1 MAIDININSQ
11 VLPFADLASF
21 PATGSVKTIYIAED
35 SDFSY
40 YWDGTE
46 YIQLSG
52 GGGGSQDLQ
61 SVTDEGNTTTNN
73 IEFNGNVGLIFDNSS
88 KVTKGTTDS
97 GTGGAGG
104 VALKCSIDY
113 ELKWEAGN
121 LYILEQ
127 DGFTIR
133 EVKYKRAITPSIN
146 DDSTK
151 GFIVGSRWILD
162 NATTYTCTDDTSGDA
177 VWNLENYDSQ
187 NLQSVTDNGATTTNS
202 LTIDSANAYSLIA
215 PTEIGTEDKNSG
227 TYAYLGSTGI
237 LGLKSGD
244 YDSTLDNL
252 EVNINGINLQI
263 PDKASAGNYIIQT
276 TEEKG
281 NANGYASLDSGG
293 KIPATQ
299 LPNSVMEFKGAW
311 DASTNTP
318 TLANGTGN
326 AGDVYRCSVA
336 GSVNFGAGAISFGVG
351 DWVMYNGSIWQHS
364 PATDAVTSV
373 NGLTGAVTLT
383 IPDAQIQSD
392 WTQANTSALD
402 YIKNKPNVLTPL
414 GYYFAIQDFTTQDN
428 PTANIPRAVKFDTI
442 DLANGFSLQSETAIF
457 TGTINNGGAGA
468 GTTLTVTSITSGTLK
483 VGMVLTGG
491 SITAGTFISAFT
503 SGTGGVGTYVVS
515 ISQNRTSATYTGQ
528 ITSQIV
534 CANSGVYNLQFSSQM
549 DKSDSGVDYVDF
561 WLRKNG
567 VDVIGSAG
575 TISLQGN
582 SPAYMMAAWNYL
594 LELSSGDIIELYWAS
609 ADINMSITSQPLS
622 TSPYPH
628 PSIASSIL
636 TITQQAGVMAETQL
650 DRLHAFASPYDYNG
664 HASQGSSQS
673 AAVWTITRLTLAS
686 DGTTTKGVATGAW
699 TNRASLTYI

>member
-11 VLPFADLASF
+11 ILTYADLASF

-40 YWDGTE
+40 YWDGTG
-46 YIQLSG
+46 YVQLSG
-52 GGGGSQDLQ
+52 GGGGNQD
-61 SVTDEGNTTTNN
+61 
-73 IEFNGNVGLIFDNSS
+73 
-88 KVTKGTTDS
+88 
-97 GTGGAGG
+97 
-104 VALKCSIDY
+104 
-113 ELKWEAGN
+113 
-121 LYILEQ
+121 
-127 DGFTIR
+127 
-133 EVKYKRAITPSIN
+133 
-146 DDSTK
+146 
-151 GFIVGSRWILD
+151 
-162 NATTYTCTDDTSGDA
+162 
-177 VWNLENYDSQ
+177 
-187 NLQSVTDNGATTTNS
+187 LQSVTDNGATTTNS

-237 LGLKSGD
+237 LGLKSGG

-336 GSVNFGAGAISFGVG
+336 GSVNFGSGAISFGVG

-383 IPDAQIQSD
+383 IPAAQIQSD

-402 YIKNKPNVLTPL
+402 YIKNKPSQLTTL
-414 GYYFAIQDFTTQDN
+414 GYYAQYQDDATQTVATIN
-428 PTANIPRAVKFDTI
+428 TGYPMKFRTM
-442 DLANGFSLQSETAIF
+442 DLSNEVTVVSDSRITFANG
-457 TGTINNGGAGA
+457 
-468 GTTLTVTSITSGTLK
+468 
-483 VGMVLTGG
+483 
-491 SITAGTFISAFT
+491 
-503 SGTGGVGTYVVS
+503 
-515 ISQNRTSATYTGQ
+515 
-528 ITSQIV
+528 
-534 CANSGVYNLQFSSQM
+534 GVYNLQFSSQFQNT
-549 DKSDSGVDYVDF
+549 DTQLQDVTI

-567 VDVIGSAG
+567 TDVAGSSGYCSIPNKHAG
-575 TISLQGN
+575 VNGHTIVS
-582 SPAYMMAAWNYL
+582 WNYL
-594 LELSSGDIIELYWAS
+594 LELNSGDYYELVWSASSTQVTMQYYAAGNPPSTAS
-609 ADINMSITSQPLS
+609 AIFTV
-622 TSPYPH
+622 
-628 PSIASSIL
+628 
-636 TITQQAGVMAETQL
+636 TQQAGVMAETQL
-650 DRLHAFASPYDYNG
+650 DRLHSFASPYDYNG
-664 HASQGSSQS
+664 HASQGSSES
-673 AAVWTITRLTLAS
+673 ASVWTITKLTLAS

-699 TNRASLTYI
+699 TNRADLIYS

>member
-11 VLPFADLASF
+11 ILTYADITEF
-21 PATGSVKTIYIAED
+21 PATGSIKTIYIAED

-40 YWDGTE
+40 YWDGTG
-46 YIQLSG
+46 YVQLSG
-52 GGGGSQDLQ
+52 GGGGNQD
-61 SVTDEGNTTTNN
+61 
-73 IEFNGNVGLIFDNSS
+73 
-88 KVTKGTTDS
+88 
-97 GTGGAGG
+97 
-104 VALKCSIDY
+104 
-113 ELKWEAGN
+113 
-121 LYILEQ
+121 
-127 DGFTIR
+127 
-133 EVKYKRAITPSIN
+133 
-146 DDSTK
+146 
-151 GFIVGSRWILD
+151 
-162 NATTYTCTDDTSGDA
+162 
-177 VWNLENYDSQ
+177 
-187 NLQSVTDNGATTTNS
+187 LQSVTDNGATTTNS

-227 TYAYLGSTGI
+227 TYAYLGSTGV
-237 LGLKSGD
+237 LGLKSGG

-383 IPDAQIQSD
+383 IPAAQIQSD

-402 YIKNKPNVLTPL
+402 YIKNKPSQLTAL
-414 GYYFAIQDFTTQDN
+414 GYYAQYQDDQTQ
-428 PTANIPRAVKFDTI
+428 TAAASNVGYPMKFRQM
-442 DLANGFSLQSETAIF
+442 DLSNEVTVVSDSRITFANG
-457 TGTINNGGAGA
+457 
-468 GTTLTVTSITSGTLK
+468 
-483 VGMVLTGG
+483 
-491 SITAGTFISAFT
+491 
-503 SGTGGVGTYVVS
+503 
-515 ISQNRTSATYTGQ
+515 
-528 ITSQIV
+528 
-534 CANSGVYNLQFSSQM
+534 GVYNLQFSSQFQNT
-549 DKSDSGVDYVDF
+549 DTQLNDVTI

-567 VDVIGSAG
+567 TDVAGSSG
-575 TISLQGN
+575 YCSIPNKHGSVNGHTIV
-582 SPAYMMAAWNYL
+582 AWNYL
-594 LELSSGDIIELYWAS
+594 IEVNANDYYEIVWSASSTQVTMQYYAAGNPPPSTAS
-609 ADINMSITSQPLS
+609 AIFTV
-622 TSPYPH
+622 
-628 PSIASSIL
+628 
-636 TITQQAGVMAETQL
+636 TQQAGVMAETQL
-650 DRLHAFASPYDYNG
+650 DRLHSFASPYDYNG
-664 HASQGSSQS
+664 HASQGSSES
-673 AAVWTITRLTLAS
+673 ASVWTITRLTLAS

-699 TNRASLTYI
+699 TNRASLIYS